1 MSDDY
6 RNYFT
11 QKDRI
16 CQYLLVPLSG
26 FLQPWGNF
34 HIFPVSGLSEYRLAQ
49 IVSNNRDRI
58 GTGRDFLTFSCEP
71 SHSPSVHRR
80 PWQLRRFSYP
90 PLPNKTSN
98 SCRQWLCDTPC
109 PMGAE
114 DDKLRWNKEIAPPA
128 APLLRRLPSAFPLL
142 AENKDAAKD
151 NYAKSQESFAAIEAN
166 GSFILSFAPSVD
178 MV

>member
-6 RNYFT
+6 RNYST

-26 FLQPWGNF
+26 FLQPRGNF
-34 HIFPVSGLSEYRLAQ
+34 HIFPASGLFAYRIAQ

-71 SHSPSVHRR
+71 SHSPSVHRW

-90 PLPNKTSN
+90 RLPNKTSG
-98 SCRQWLCDTPC
+98 SCQQWLCDTPC
-109 PMGAE
+109 PMGAGG
-114 DDKLRWNKEIAPPA
+114 DKLRWNRGIERPDV
-128 APLLRRLPSAFPLL
+128 PLLRRLPSAFPLL
-142 AENKDAAKD
+142 AEDKDAAKCR
-151 NYAKSQESFAAIEAN
+151 
-166 GSFILSFAPSVD
+166 
-178 MV
+178 